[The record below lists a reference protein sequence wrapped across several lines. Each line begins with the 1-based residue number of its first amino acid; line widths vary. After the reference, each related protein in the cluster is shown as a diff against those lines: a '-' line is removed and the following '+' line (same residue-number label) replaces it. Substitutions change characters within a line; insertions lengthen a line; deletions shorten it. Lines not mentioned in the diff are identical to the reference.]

1 MICHD
6 ACGSEQV
13 PAPVPRGPCVTSHF
27 PKMSRQVTLEMISLG
42 QRTLCR
48 IHFSVPAVQDAP
60 KKKTKKPMML
70 SLKKMRSDVLKCCLW
85 RFFMINF
92 SDSDS
97 MIQVD

>member
-1 MICHD
+1 MILMVCH
-6 ACGSEQV
+6 GSEQV

-60 KKKTKKPMML
+60 KKKTKKPMKL
-70 SLKKMRSDVLKCCLW
+70 YKK
-85 RFFMINF
+85 
-92 SDSDS
+92 
-97 MIQVD
+97 